1 MTNNELLRAARRV
14 GEEAG
19 LIDLW
24 SAEELLAVAS
34 YIEDTA
40 RSSQTSESDVADT
53 MIILIR
59 SFRRIKQLENKYR
72 KIRNAPEGKN
82 NNWFKMHG
90 YPMRREIAGRHG
102 RRKKHEISI
111 TENNKT
117 SVECEGSEGR
127 GRCEKSER
135 AECTVQRSNS
145 AGEFPAGSGSD
156 QLQRDRRSHE
166 PDRCEIHKPSTETG
180 RMKRNQGSTARRR
193 YSGGWPSRK
202 K

>member
-1 MTNNELLRAARRV
+1 MNNDKLTQALRKVGEAASLFGEWCTEQLTTVIDAARN
-14 GEEAG
+14 
-19 LIDLW
+19 IM
-24 SAEELLAVAS
+24 AS
-34 YIEDTA
+34 YDI
-40 RSSQTSESDVADT
+40 SADKVVN
-53 MIILIR
+53 MFKR
-59 SFRRIKQLENKYR
+59 QKRLEEKYKR
-72 KIRNAPEGKN
+72 IRNVPEDKS
-82 NNWFKMHG
+82 NNWLKAHG
-90 YPMRREIAGRHG
+90 YPIRREIAGRHG

-180 RMKRNQGSTARRR
+180 RMKRNQGGTARRR